1 MRVTGRVIGRV
12 IGVDPGNVVTGFGVI
27 EGSVTRPAHL
37 AAGTIRPPAA
47 LRGGE
52 RLQNIHHRLLG
63 IIDEYAPAAMS
74 LERSFVATNVQSAFR
89 LGEARAMAMLAAAA
103 RGLALFEY
111 TPNQVKLTVAGHG
124 HADKAQVKFM
134 VRRALGV
141 GEEIGLADDAS
152 DALAIALC
160 HLFCA
165 RVTEAVAAGVLHQ
178 VNQQDDQRKK
188 NARISDNRMPAGTK

>member
-1 MRVTGRVIGRV
+1 MRVTGRV

-27 EGSVTRPAHL
+27 EGSVARPSHI

-47 LRGGE
+47 SRGGE
-52 RLQNIHHRLLG
+52 RLQTIYERLLG
-63 IIDEYAPAAMS
+63 IIDQYEPAAMS
-74 LERSFVATNVQSAFR
+74 LERSFVAANVQSAFR

-111 TPNQVKLTVAGHG
+111 TPNEVKLTVAGHG

-141 GEEIGLADDAS
+141 GEEVALADDAS

-165 RVTEAVAAGVLHQ
+165 RVMTTVAASAQGKDHK
-178 VNQQDDQRKK
+178 QDKRKAD
-188 NARISDNRMPAGTK
+188 AR

>member
-1 MRVTGRVIGRV
+1 MRMTGRVLGI
-12 IGVDPGNVVTGFGVI
+12 DPGNVATGFGVI
-27 EGSVTRPAHL
+27 EGSVARPSHI
-37 AAGTIRPPAA
+37 AAGTIRPPAP

-52 RLQNIHHRLLG
+52 RLQNIHQRLLG
-63 IIDEYAPAAMS
+63 IIDQYEPAAMS
-74 LERSFVATNVQSAFR
+74 LERSFVATNIQSAFR

-141 GEEIGLADDAS
+141 DEEVALADDAS

-165 RVTEAVAAGVLHQ
+165 RVTAAVAAGVQ
-178 VNQQDDQRKK
+178 YKGDQQNNNLDKRKAG
-188 NARISDNRMPAGTK
+188 AR